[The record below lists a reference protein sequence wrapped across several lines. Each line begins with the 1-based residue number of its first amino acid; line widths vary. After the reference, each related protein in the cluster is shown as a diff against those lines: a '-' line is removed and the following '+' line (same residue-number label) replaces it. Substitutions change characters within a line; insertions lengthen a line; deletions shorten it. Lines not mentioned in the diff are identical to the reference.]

1 MRKLPQQRNWFW
13 LTLTLSS
20 VTVVALVLAV
30 WELIENRFFRNL
42 DYLTLHYLYITRGI
56 AVSLILAFWAAWFV
70 LRERNEKEEQLR
82 RSSERYRAILDST
95 PSAVL
100 LLDASLR
107 ISECNTAAERLYGYT
122 TEELIGAA
130 LPTLPDDRAA
140 EMRESIERVER
151 GDAVLDLE
159 TQRRTKD
166 GRRLEVQLSVLPLR
180 SGNDG
185 KFFLEITSDITERVR
200 FRQTLLQIEK
210 LTTMG
215 QMAAGTAH
223 HLNTPLASMLLRLRM
238 MREGKFEDSL
248 KADLERL
255 ESSVSFCQHFVQQL
269 LRFSRVGDVDKQPQA
284 LSATLRAVASFL
296 GPQLLAK
303 RVRLDLALDGCNGA
317 VVTGDKNQLEA
328 VFLILLSNAADA
340 VPVGG
345 KIGVNLHPGNAGRVL
360 IDINDNGCGIPA
372 EVLPRIMEPFFTTK
386 PPGVGTGLGLAIATS
401 ILEKH
406 NGSMRFQSTPGM
418 GTTVTV
424 ELPVATEVQQTVG
437 SLQGVSA

>member
-1 MRKLPQQRNWFW
+1 MRNLPQQRNWFW

-20 VTVVALVLAV
+20 ITVVALVLAL

-42 DYLTLHYLYITRGI
+42 DYLTLHYLDLTRGI

-70 LRERNEKEEQLR
+70 LRERNEKEEELR

-95 PSAVL
+95 PSSVL
-100 LLDASLR
+100 LLDGSLR
-107 ISECNTAAERLYGYT
+107 ISECNSAAERLYGYA
-122 TEELIGAA
+122 TEELIGAV

-140 EMRESIERVER
+140 EMRGIVERVGH

-159 TQRRTKD
+159 TQRKSKD
-166 GRRLEVQLSVLPLR
+166 GKRVEVQLSVLPLR

-185 KFFLEITSDITERVR
+185 KYFLEVTSDITERVR
-200 FRQTLLQIEK
+200 FQQTLLQIEK

-284 LSATLRAVASFL
+284 LSATLRAVTSFL

-303 RVRLDLALDGCNGA
+303 RIRLDLALDGCDGA
-317 VVTGDKNQLEA
+317 VVKGDKNQLEA
-328 VFLILLSNAADA
+328 VFLILISNAADA
-340 VPVGG
+340 VP
-345 KIGVNLHPGNAGRVL
+345 KDGVIRVNVHPADTGRVL
-360 IDINDNGCGIPA
+360 IEIRDNGCGIPA

-406 NGSMRFQSTPGM
+406 NGSMRFDSAPGL

-424 ELPVATEVQQTVG
+424 ELPVAVEARQTVR